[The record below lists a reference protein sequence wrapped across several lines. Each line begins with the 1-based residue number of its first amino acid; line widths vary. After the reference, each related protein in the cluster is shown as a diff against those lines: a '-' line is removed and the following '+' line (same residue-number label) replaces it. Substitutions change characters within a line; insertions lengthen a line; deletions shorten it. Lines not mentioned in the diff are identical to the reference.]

1 MTRANLMRIHDWLA
15 RETGIDSDSLGADFV
30 ARVLAERI
38 AAMLA
43 GEAAAAASSAVMQR
57 ARQLND
63 EDLDAHWRLLL
74 ASADEQRALIEQC
87 VVPET
92 WFFREREAFVALAAR
107 ALERLRAEPSL
118 PLRVLSAPCST
129 GEEPYSAAMALVDAG
144 IDPARLQI
152 DALDISARAIAQAQ
166 RAEYGRNSFRGH
178 ALEFRARYFTP
189 TADGWRLDARIRDC
203 VRFRRANLLELG
215 GPGQAADEGRY
226 DFIFCRNVL
235 IYFDRQAQE
244 RALRALDARLA
255 EDGLLFVGPAETGV
269 VMRQAMSSAKIPLAF
284 AFRRTREAE
293 APAAWPRAA
302 VAMPVVAAAADSG
315 AGRRHAVEPGPG
327 LPPVGVRATLT
338 APAESAAHEWFADI
352 AWPLPTA
359 EPGRAARAGGP
370 GAEAPTASVAGGEGA
385 TPWRRGRIAP
395 GGAGLSSPAQS
406 APRGATTATVTTM
419 PGRAGSAGAKAASVV
434 PAAPAAPA
442 AGGTVH
448 AVPAVTGA
456 EALET
461 ARARAD
467 AGDFAAAERAVL
479 EAMSAAGPSAE
490 AYYLLG
496 LIADAQGLPVAAEH
510 YRKALYL
517 APTHRE
523 ALTHLA
529 TLLDI
534 AGDHDG
540 ARWLKERARRAEAQA
555 GGKDTGGRDHA
566 RRR

>member
-1 MTRANLMRIHDWLA
+1 
-15 RETGIDSDSLGADFV
+15 
-30 ARVLAERI
+30 
-38 AAMLA
+38 
-43 GEAAAAASSAVMQR
+43 
-57 ARQLND
+57 
-63 EDLDAHWRLLL
+63 
-74 ASADEQRALIEQC
+74 
-87 VVPET
+87 
-92 WFFREREAFVALAAR
+92 
-107 ALERLRAEPSL
+107 
-118 PLRVLSAPCST
+118 
-129 GEEPYSAAMALVDAG
+129 
-144 IDPARLQI
+144 
-152 DALDISARAIAQAQ
+152 
-166 RAEYGRNSFRGH
+166 
-178 ALEFRARYFTP
+178 
-189 TADGWRLDARIRDC
+189 
-203 VRFRRANLLELG
+203 
-215 GPGQAADEGRY
+215 
-226 DFIFCRNVL
+226 
-235 IYFDRQAQE
+235 
-244 RALRALDARLA
+244 
-255 EDGLLFVGPAETGV
+255 
-269 VMRQAMSSAKIPLAF
+269 
-284 AFRRTREAE
+284 
-293 APAAWPRAA
+293 
-302 VAMPVVAAAADSG
+302 
-315 AGRRHAVEPGPG
+315 
-327 LPPVGVRATLT
+327 
-338 APAESAAHEWFADI
+338 
-352 AWPLPTA
+352 
-359 EPGRAARAGGP
+359 
-370 GAEAPTASVAGGEGA
+370 

-395 GGAGLSSPAQS
+395 GGAGLSSTAQS

-434 PAAPAAPA
+434 PAAPAA
-442 AGGTVH
+442 GGTVH
-448 AVPAVTGA
+448 AAPAVTGA

>member
-43 GEAAAAASSAVMQR
+43 GEAAAASSAVMQR

-63 EDLDAHWRLLL
+63 EDLDAHWRLLQT
-74 ASADEQRALIEQC
+74 SADEQRALIEQC

-178 ALEFRARYFTP
+178 ALEFRARHFTP
-189 TADGWRLDARIRDC
+189 TAHGWRLDARIRDC

-215 GPGQAADEGRY
+215 RPGQAADEGRY

-302 VAMPVVAAAADSG
+302 VAMPVVAAAPGSG
-315 AGRRHAVEPGPG
+315 AGRRHAVEPGSG

-352 AWPLPTA
+352 AWPLPKA
-359 EPGRAARAGGP
+359 DPGRAARAGGP

-385 TPWRRGRIAP
+385 TPWRRDRVAP
-395 GGAGLSSPAQS
+395 GGAGLSSTAQS
-406 APRGATTATVTTM
+406 APRGATTATATTVTTM
-419 PGRAGSAGAKAASVV
+419 PSRAGPAGAKAASVV
-434 PAAPAAPA
+434 PAA
-442 AGGTVH
+442 GGTVH
-448 AVPAVTGA
+448 AAPSVTGA

-479 EAMSAAGPSAE
+479 EAMSATGPSAE

-496 LIADAQGLPVAAEH
+496 LIADAQGLPVAAEY

>member
-1 MTRANLMRIHDWLA
+1 
-15 RETGIDSDSLGADFV
+15 
-30 ARVLAERI
+30 
-38 AAMLA
+38 
-43 GEAAAAASSAVMQR
+43 
-57 ARQLND
+57 
-63 EDLDAHWRLLL
+63 
-74 ASADEQRALIEQC
+74 
-87 VVPET
+87 
-92 WFFREREAFVALAAR
+92 
-107 ALERLRAEPSL
+107 
-118 PLRVLSAPCST
+118 
-129 GEEPYSAAMALVDAG
+129 
-144 IDPARLQI
+144 
-152 DALDISARAIAQAQ
+152 
-166 RAEYGRNSFRGH
+166 
-178 ALEFRARYFTP
+178 
-189 TADGWRLDARIRDC
+189 
-203 VRFRRANLLELG
+203 
-215 GPGQAADEGRY
+215 
-226 DFIFCRNVL
+226 
-235 IYFDRQAQE
+235 
-244 RALRALDARLA
+244 
-255 EDGLLFVGPAETGV
+255 
-269 VMRQAMSSAKIPLAF
+269 
-284 AFRRTREAE
+284 
-293 APAAWPRAA
+293 
-302 VAMPVVAAAADSG
+302 
-315 AGRRHAVEPGPG
+315 
-327 LPPVGVRATLT
+327 
-338 APAESAAHEWFADI
+338 
-352 AWPLPTA
+352 
-359 EPGRAARAGGP
+359 
-370 GAEAPTASVAGGEGA
+370 
-385 TPWRRGRIAP
+385 
-395 GGAGLSSPAQS
+395 S

-434 PAAPAAPA
+434 PAAPA

>member
-302 VAMPVVAAAADSG
+302 VAMPVVAAAAGSG
-315 AGRRHAVEPGPG
+315 AGRRHAPEPGPG

-442 AGGTVH
+442 AGGTI
-448 AVPAVTGA
+448 PAVTGA

>member
-302 VAMPVVAAAADSG
+302 VAMPVVAAAAGSG

-395 GGAGLSSPAQS
+395 GGAGLSSTVQS
-406 APRGATTATVTTM
+406 APRGATATVTTL
-419 PGRAGSAGAKAASVV
+419 PGRAGPAGAKAASV
-434 PAAPAAPA
+434 APA

-517 APTHRE
+517 APNHRE

>member
-43 GEAAAAASSAVMQR
+43 GEAAAASSAVMQR

-63 EDLDAHWRLLL
+63 EDIDAHWRLLL

-189 TADGWRLDARIRDC
+189 TAHGWRLDARIRDC

-284 AFRRTREAE
+284 AFRRRTREAE

-302 VAMPVVAAAADSG
+302 VAMPVVATAAGSG

-370 GAEAPTASVAGGEGA
+370 GAEAPTASVDGGEGA

-406 APRGATTATVTTM
+406 APRDAAATVTTL
-419 PGRAGSAGAKAASVV
+419 PGRTGPAGAKAASVV
-434 PAAPAAPA
+434 PAAPT

>member
-178 ALEFRARYFTP
+178 ALEFRARHFTP
-189 TADGWRLDARIRDC
+189 TAHGWRLDARIRDC

-302 VAMPVVAAAADSG
+302 VAMPVVATAAGSG
-315 AGRRHAVEPGPG
+315 TGRRHAVEPGPG

-370 GAEAPTASVAGGEGA
+370 GAEAPTASVDGGEGA

-395 GGAGLSSPAQS
+395 GGAGLSSTAQS
-406 APRGATTATVTTM
+406 APRGATAATVTTL
-419 PGRAGSAGAKAASVV
+419 PGRTGPAGAKAASVV
-434 PAAPAAPA
+434 PAAPAA
-442 AGGTVH
+442 GGTI
-448 AVPAVTGA
+448 PAVTGA
-456 EALET
+456 VALET

>member
-43 GEAAAAASSAVMQR
+43 GEAAAASSAVMQR

-63 EDLDAHWRLLL
+63 EDIDAHWRLLL

-302 VAMPVVAAAADSG
+302 VAMPVVAAAAGSG
-315 AGRRHAVEPGPG
+315 TGRRHAVEPGPG

-370 GAEAPTASVAGGEGA
+370 GAEAPTASVDGGEGA

-406 APRGATTATVTTM
+406 APRGATATATVTTL
-419 PGRAGSAGAKAASVV
+419 PGRTGPAGAKAASVV
-434 PAAPAAPA
+434 PAAPAA
-442 AGGTVH
+442 GGTI
-448 AVPAVTGA
+448 PAVTGA

>member
-43 GEAAAAASSAVMQR
+43 GEAAAASPAVMQR

-152 DALDISARAIAQAQ
+152 DALDISARAIARAQ

-178 ALEFRARYFTP
+178 ALEFRARHFTP

-215 GPGQAADEGRY
+215 GPGQAGDEGRY

-284 AFRRTREAE
+284 AFHRTREAE

-302 VAMPVVAAAADSG
+302 VAMPVAAAAGSG
-315 AGRRHAVEPGPG
+315 AGRRQAVEPGPG

-385 TPWRRGRIAP
+385 TPWRRGRVAP

-406 APRGATTATVTTM
+406 APRGATVTVTTM
-419 PGRAGSAGAKAASVV
+419 PGRAGPAGAKAASVV
-434 PAAPAAPA
+434 PAAPAA
-442 AGGTVH
+442 GGAVH
-448 AVPAVTGA
+448 AAPAVTGA

-534 AGDHDG
+534 AGDHAG

>member
-293 APAAWPRAA
+293 APTAWPRAA
-302 VAMPVVAAAADSG
+302 VAMPVVAAAAGSG

-327 LPPVGVRATLT
+327 LPPVGLRATLT

-370 GAEAPTASVAGGEGA
+370 GAEAPTASVDGGEGA

-406 APRGATTATVTTM
+406 APRDAAAAVTTL
-419 PGRAGSAGAKAASVV
+419 PGRTGPAGAKAASVV
-434 PAAPAAPA
+434 PAAPT

>member
-302 VAMPVVAAAADSG
+302 VAMPVVAAAAGSG

-327 LPPVGVRATLT
+327 LPPVGLRATLT

-370 GAEAPTASVAGGEGA
+370 GAEAPTASVDGGEGA

-406 APRGATTATVTTM
+406 APRDAAAAVTTL
-419 PGRAGSAGAKAASVV
+419 PGRTGPAGAKAASVV
-434 PAAPAAPA
+434 PAAPT

>member
-302 VAMPVVAAAADSG
+302 VAMPVVAAAAGSG

-395 GGAGLSSPAQS
+395 GGAGLSSTAQS
-406 APRGATTATVTTM
+406 APRGATAATVTTL
-419 PGRAGSAGAKAASVV
+419 PGRTGPAGAKAASVV
-434 PAAPAAPA
+434 PAAPAA
-442 AGGTVH
+442 GGTI
-448 AVPAVTGA
+448 PAVTGA

-517 APTHRE
+517 APNHRE

>member
-189 TADGWRLDARIRDC
+189 TAHGWRLDARIRDC

-302 VAMPVVAAAADSG
+302 VAMPVVATAAGSG

-352 AWPLPTA
+352 AWPLRTA

-370 GAEAPTASVAGGEGA
+370 GAEAPTASVDGGEGA

-395 GGAGLSSPAQS
+395 GGAGLSSPVQS

-434 PAAPAAPA
+434 PAA
-442 AGGTVH
+442 GGTVH
-448 AVPAVTGA
+448 AAPAVTGA

>member
-43 GEAAAAASSAVMQR
+43 GEAAAASSAVMQR

-63 EDLDAHWRLLL
+63 EDLDAHWRLLQT
-74 ASADEQRALIEQC
+74 SADEQRALIEQC

-178 ALEFRARYFTP
+178 ALEFRARHFTP
-189 TADGWRLDARIRDC
+189 TAHGWRLDARIRDC

-215 GPGQAADEGRY
+215 RPGQAADEGRY

-302 VAMPVVAAAADSG
+302 VAMPVVAAAPGSG
-315 AGRRHAVEPGPG
+315 AGRRHAVEPGSG

-352 AWPLPTA
+352 AWPLPKA
-359 EPGRAARAGGP
+359 DPGRAARAGGP
-370 GAEAPTASVAGGEGA
+370 GAEAPTASVAGG
-385 TPWRRGRIAP
+385 
-395 GGAGLSSPAQS
+395 
-406 APRGATTATVTTM
+406 
-419 PGRAGSAGAKAASVV
+419 
-434 PAAPAAPA
+434 
-442 AGGTVH
+442 
-448 AVPAVTGA
+448 
-456 EALET
+456 
-461 ARARAD
+461 
-467 AGDFAAAERAVL
+467 
-479 EAMSAAGPSAE
+479 
-490 AYYLLG
+490 
-496 LIADAQGLPVAAEH
+496 
-510 YRKALYL
+510 
-517 APTHRE
+517 
-523 ALTHLA
+523 
-529 TLLDI
+529 
-534 AGDHDG
+534 
-540 ARWLKERARRAEAQA
+540 
-555 GGKDTGGRDHA
+555 
-566 RRR
+566 

>member
-43 GEAAAAASSAVMQR
+43 GEAAAASPAVMQR

-152 DALDISARAIAQAQ
+152 DALDISARAIARAQ

-178 ALEFRARYFTP
+178 ALEFRARHFTP

-215 GPGQAADEGRY
+215 GPGQAGDEGRY

-284 AFRRTREAE
+284 AFHRTREAE

-302 VAMPVVAAAADSG
+302 VAMPVAAAAGSG
-315 AGRRHAVEPGPG
+315 AGRRQAVEPGPG

-385 TPWRRGRIAP
+385 TPWRRGRVAP

-406 APRGATTATVTTM
+406 APRGATATVTTM
-419 PGRAGSAGAKAASVV
+419 PGRAGPAGAKAASVV
-434 PAAPAAPA
+434 PAAPAA
-442 AGGTVH
+442 GGAVH
-448 AVPAVTGA
+448 AAPAVTGA